1 MTPLER
7 GYTIVEQVLLNGPMS
22 FRDLRREVQAS
33 GFILAGDLVILAKLG
48 AVKIDPPLF
57 QPCEDPPPPTQI
69 EAGTRLR
76 LAVLAARV
84 RE

>member
-7 GYTIVEQVLLNGPMS
+7 VYTILEQLLLNGPMS
-22 FRDLRREVQAS
+22 FRELRSEIQAP
-33 GFILAGDLVILAKLG
+33 GFILAGDLVTLAKLG

-69 EAGTRLR
+69 EAGLRLR